1 MIIFILRRWVPAKT
15 ASSGILLASLVGS
28 FACPLLLFLPA
39 CVILSSLLSLY
50 GYAHVDA
57 LQRSQQMKIQQLDC
71 SEAEIMLRGRKWTR
85 TGPSSNRPKNKTAL
99 LMQIKR
105 CFPWRRP
112 LTSLGPPED
121 AVVCACHRCA
131 GCTRTKST
139 RTELL
144 NLCQSQFGAIRRMY
158 HELREKDA
166 VLQNVED
173 PNMRAELEREF
184 EEESASTKRHTICVV
199 RLIGKLFVKKMITL
213 TILCEGFMNRVLY
226 VVTRVGNG
234 ESLKK
239 IAGNFCAVRSYTYNS
254 HTIAGLGLKGTRVY
268 VKKLWLRWTPTGPA
282 VLLPCTPLQS
292 YYLDLR
298 LLSLESPLPDA
309 PTFS

>member
-1 MIIFILRRWVPAKT
+1 MP
-15 ASSGILLASLVGS
+15 S
-28 FACPLLLFLPA
+28 
-39 CVILSSLLSLY
+39 
-50 GYAHVDA
+50 
-57 LQRSQQMKIQQLDC
+57 
-71 SEAEIMLRGRKWTR
+71 LRG
-85 TGPSSNRPKNKTAL
+85 
-99 LMQIKR
+99 
-105 CFPWRRP
+105 
-112 LTSLGPPED
+112 
-121 AVVCACHRCA
+121 AVRVP
-131 GCTRTKST
+131 KST

-144 NLCQSQFGAIRRMY
+144 IFANRSFAPIRRMY

-184 EEESASTKRHTICVV
+184 EEQSASTKRHTICVM
-199 RLIGKLFVKKMITL
+199 RLIGMLFMKKMITL

-226 VVTRVGNG
+226 AVTRYCFTWWTCGHAAHASSVSQLKFIILELIISTARSRMVLKVGNG

-239 IAGNFCAVRSYTYNS
+239 IAGNFCAGRTYTYNWHS
-254 HTIAGLGLKGTRVY
+254 FAGLGLKGTRVY
-268 VKKLWLRWTPTGPA
+268 VEKLWLQWTPTGPA

-298 LLSLESPLPDA
+298 LLILESPLPDA